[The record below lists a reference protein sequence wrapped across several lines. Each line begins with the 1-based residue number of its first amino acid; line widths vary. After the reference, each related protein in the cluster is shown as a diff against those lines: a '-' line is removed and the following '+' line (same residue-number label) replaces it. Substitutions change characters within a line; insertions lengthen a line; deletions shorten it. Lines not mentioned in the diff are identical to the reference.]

1 MRIICTTHNVS
12 EAKITNQLIDTCA
25 TYSSVDALLYGQP
38 DGCYLAP
45 GVVRRLTAVCKEPT
59 HFPSGE
65 LFEEEINDRQVTH
78 FVYAAACQLGASY
91 RTPANLL
98 CPNNTLLQMSNNR
111 RSNLANEVKN
121 RPCSPTINLADPA
134 TLLD

>member
-65 LFEEEINDRQVTH
+65 LFEEEINDRQFVFREAPQQSCARTTH
-78 FVYAAACQLGASY
+78 C
-91 RTPANLL
+91 
-98 CPNNTLLQMSNNR
+98 C
-111 RSNLANEVKN
+111 K
-121 RPCSPTINLADPA
+121 
-134 TLLD
+134 

>member
-91 RTPANLL
+91 RTPANR
-98 CPNNTLLQMSNNR
+98 TKV
-111 RSNLANEVKN
+111 NLSSFSLKHHNSPVPEQHTAANEQQ
-121 RPCSPTINLADPA
+121 PPL
-134 TLLD
+134 

>member
-59 HFPSGE
+59 HFPSGTTT
-65 LFEEEINDRQVTH
+65 V
-78 FVYAAACQLGASY
+78 
-91 RTPANLL
+91 L

>member
-65 LFEEEINDRQVTH
+65 APQQSC
-78 FVYAAACQLGASY
+78 A
-91 RTPANLL
+91 RTT
-98 CPNNTLLQMSNNR
+98 NTLLQMSNNR
-111 RSNLANEVKN
+111 LSNLADEDPGLPLLRSVIERDHNI
-121 RPCSPTINLADPA
+121 RFTMSTPCTTNNN
-134 TLLD
+134 